1 MANPKISVI
10 IPTYNRSAYLA
21 ECLDSILSQTL
32 PPSQILVVNDD
43 STDDTVRA
51 IEPFMPKIEFLEN
64 RYLRGRPSAI
74 NTGLERVRG
83 DYVWI
88 FDDDDIAL
96 PDALERFVAPLE
108 SYPEKGFSYGTFYK
122 TGINS
127 DSTGASQLLGES
139 KIPEARINKEGFLIP
154 LMDAN
159 FIGGAALFARTSVYK
174 KIGFFDPALVRS
186 QDYDI
191 NIRVARCF
199 NGTRVAGGP
208 TFHYRQHNG
217 MRGCMHERF
226 PSKDK
231 FRYWLK
237 YDQIIFRKLYR
248 ELPLSEYL
256 PPGKILDI
264 NIRQALLQRM
274 AIMASKLLL
283 PELIKDLRLLASVSS
298 NDKFSRKERFIIQSL
313 MTRVP
318 YYKEGTVLHNNFFKE
333 IDVLAN
339 KSPLINLLNGEMLRF
354 T

>member
-1 MANPKISVI
+1 MTNPKISVI
-10 IPTYNRSAYLA
+10 IPTYNRSAFLA

-32 PPSQILVVNDD
+32 PPFQVILVNDGSNDD
-43 STDDTVRA
+43 TLSVIA
-51 IEPFMPKIEFLEN
+51 PFKSKVELLEN

-96 PDALERFVAPLE
+96 PDALEGFVAPLE
-108 SYPEKGFSYGTFYK
+108 NYPEKGFSYSTFYK
-122 TGINS
+122 TDINS
-127 DSTGASQLLGES
+127 DTTGASQLLGVS

-174 KIGFFDPALVRS
+174 KVGFFDPVLVRS

-191 NIRVARCF
+191 NIRVARF
-199 NGTRVAGGP
+199 FKGTRIEGGP

-226 PSKDK
+226 PSKEK

-237 YDQIIFRKLYR
+237 YDQIIFRKLYK

-264 NIRQALLQRM
+264 NIRRALLQRM

-283 PELIKDLRLLASVSS
+283 PEVIKDLRLLASVGST
-298 NDKFSRKERFIIQSL
+298 NKFSRKERFIIQSI

-318 YYKEGTVLHNNFFKE
+318 YYKEGTILQNNFFKE
-333 IDVLAN
+333 INVLAN
-339 KSPLINLLNGEMLRF
+339 NSTTIKLLHGEMLQF